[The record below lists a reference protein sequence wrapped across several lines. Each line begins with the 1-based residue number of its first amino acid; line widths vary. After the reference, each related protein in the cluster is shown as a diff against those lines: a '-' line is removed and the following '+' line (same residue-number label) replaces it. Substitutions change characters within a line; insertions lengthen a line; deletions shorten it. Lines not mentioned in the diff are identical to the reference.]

1 MKHIGIIPNLLK
13 DKDLETTKV
22 VVSWL
27 TKHGFEVYL
36 TDHIGSLLEEQ
47 VHTLEEQ
54 QLYDRCE
61 VIIAIGG
68 DGTILSIAQKAC
80 LFDVPIIGINLGR
93 LGFLADIETSEVTQL
108 LPKLLTKDYAI
119 EERMM
124 LAIKVIEPSGGSHRF
139 YALNDVYVARGSS
152 SRISEFEIKVNEHFL
167 DIYPAD
173 GIIIATP
180 TGSTAYNLSA
190 GGPIVAPLANQMMI
204 TPICPHSIYSR
215 AVIVADTDSI
225 QVKTN
230 NTDGTILELVVD
242 GQMKMHITPEHS
254 IEIQKA
260 PCTTKLIKLSDL
272 HFFEILRKKIVERR
286 K

>member
-22 VVSWL
+22 VISWL
-27 TKHGFEVYL
+27 LGHDFNVYM
-36 TDHIGSLLEEQ
+36 THHIGSLLDESIQ
-47 VHTLEEQ
+47 TLEEEH
-54 QLYDRCE
+54 LYETCE
-61 VIIAIGG
+61 VLITIGG
-68 DGTILSIAQKAC
+68 DGTILSVAQKAC
-80 LFDVPIIGINLGR
+80 LYDKPIIGINLGR
-93 LGFLADIETSEVTQL
+93 LGFLADVEMSEIDQF
-108 LPKLLTKDYAI
+108 LPKLLIDDYTI

-124 LAIKVIEPSGGSHRF
+124 LMIKVIDPSGEAHKF
-139 YALNDVYVARGSS
+139 YALNDAYVARGSS

-167 DIYPAD
+167 DLYPAD

-190 GGPIVAPLANQMMI
+190 GGPIVAPSTSQIMI

-215 AVIVADTDSI
+215 AVIVADTDAVQI
-225 QVKTN
+225 KTN
-230 NTDGTILELVVD
+230 NYDGTTLELVVD
-242 GQMKMHITPEHS
+242 GQMKMNITPMHF
-254 IEIQKA
+254 IEVRKA
-260 PCTTKLIKLSDL
+260 PYTTKLIKLSDL